1 MHVMQVIAYLRLLV
15 QWPANTNM
23 MLQSMHNALTLENII
38 NNLYDKFFDAFDGNN
53 NAQVESLKQ
62 YGISY
67 QNIYLSLGIFGIF
80 IGFLMLGLL
89 LYMLLKFIA

>member
-53 NAQVESLKQ
+53 NAQVESLK
-62 YGISY
+62 
-67 QNIYLSLGIFGIF
+67 
-80 IGFLMLGLL
+80 
-89 LYMLLKFIA
+89 